1 MSKARNT
8 LDTFQFLVLFILWPV
23 EMLCF
28 KFVYH
33 IFSLI
38 RISLRFSLLILLVTN
53 LLNLSMIFHLRFSSS
68 VAYQAFWQDRV
79 ISSTIAMFYLFYI
92 SLFLFFKV
100 VSSGIYFMNLND
112 LSVDHFEIMR
122 AGTRVTQS
130 FWKIH
135 TVVEMLLRSFCLFSL
150 STNG

>member
-1 MSKARNT
+1 MALVRLGRWMSKARNT

-68 VAYQAFWQDRV
+68 VAGL
-79 ISSTIAMFYLFYI
+79 SSLLAGSCHIFHNRNVLSFLHFSFSVLF
-92 SLFLFFKV
+92 

-130 FWKIH
+130 F
-135 TVVEMLLRSFCLFSL
+135 
-150 STNG
+150 